1 MDTDI
6 WMDDPKDCFH
16 RYHDKEEQQNALEFV
31 RFAKNNPSLVFYWPN
46 RAKDPWHMQSL
57 GKIGDQLVEMNFWPH
72 KSKAQFENEKAIKPF
87 SKFVAELIKRDCFYG
102 NGRTSP
108 PKTTEV
114 KRGRPPK
121 TTEVTA
127 FSTEVA
133 NGFTEVTRGRY
144 PKTTEVIYG
153 SKPPY
158 PLHTTSVKTDCR
170 CDDVWELCAG
180 DMSDG

>member
-1 MDTDI
+1 MG
-6 WMDDPKDCFH
+6 
-16 RYHDKEEQQNALEFV
+16 N
-31 RFAKNNPSLVFYWPN
+31 
-46 RAKDPWHMQSL
+46 
-57 GKIGDQLVEMNFWPH
+57 QLC
-72 KSKAQFENEKAIKPF
+72 
-87 SKFVAELIKRDCFYG
+87 CFYG

-158 PLHTTSVKTDCR
+158 PYDTTSVETESR
-170 CDDVWELCAG
+170 CNAVRELCAG